1 MRGVEELDGDAPLG
15 ESAIEFDELGAG
27 AVVPTWP
34 GEPDVLEK
42 RTGTE
47 ADSVCSEQRGHVV
60 IVLVIKLVF
69 TIMEVVP
76 L

>member
-1 MRGVEELDGDAPLG
+1 MIG
-15 ESAIEFDELGAG
+15 FDELGAG
-27 AVVPTWP
+27 AAVPTWP
-34 GEPDVLEK
+34 GEPDMLDE

-60 IVLVIKLVF
+60 IVLVIKLIF